1 MSGEWPLVEYVQD
14 LGWGGVGG
22 GLMGFVLV
30 VVHFLVKNMRCGD
43 VKLLAL
49 ASAVVS
55 THHHN

>member
-1 MSGEWPLVEYVQD
+1 MEYVQD